1 MRPGPT
7 GARRDRGQA
16 LPVYLTVIGAL
27 LLLAFAYFA
36 VGQAAATRNGAQT
49 AADAAALAAAQ
60 DTRAQLRDAL
70 LAAFRSGR
78 LDDLGALLGGQLLVV
93 RDDPCQQADSFAAA
107 NKAHTTDCRPVR
119 TDGGLNGYTA
129 SVETNYT
136 VGTSV
141 VPGTES
147 RTAHADAT
155 AAIEPLCQWQGASP
169 TTSASPPASPAPTP
183 TPPPGPPV
191 GPTPSPSGTPS
202 PGTLLCD
209 GRNWVVD
216 PSNLTLFPSA
226 AELFSVHLTR

>member
-1 MRPGPT
+1 MRPGPAD
-7 GARRDRGQA
+7 ARRDRGQA

-70 LAAFRSGR
+70 LDAFRTGR
-78 LDDLGALLGGQLLVV
+78 LDDLGALLGGQLTNP
-93 RDDPCQQADSFAAA
+93 RDDPCQRAGSFAAA
-107 NKAHTTDCRPVR
+107 NKAHTTDCHPVT
-119 TDGGLNGYTA
+119 TDDGLNGYAAT
-129 SVETNYT
+129 VETDYT

-141 VPGTES
+141 VPGTER
-147 RTAHADAT
+147 RTAHASAT
-155 AAIEPLCQWQGASP
+155 AAIEPLCRWQGASP
-169 TTSASPPASPAPTP
+169 TPTPPASPTPTP
-183 TPPPGPPV
+183 TPPPTPAPPA

-216 PSNLTLFPSA
+216 PSNLTLLPSA
-226 AELFSVHLTR
+226 AELFSVLLTR

>member
-7 GARRDRGQA
+7 GALRDRGQA

-70 LAAFRSGR
+70 LDAFRSGR
-78 LDDLGALLGGQLLVV
+78 LDGLGALLGGQLPDPT
-93 RDDPCQQADSFAAA
+93 DDPCQRADSFAAA
-107 NKAHTTDCRPVR
+107 NKAHTTDCHPVT
-119 TDGGLNGYTA
+119 TDDGLNGYAA
-129 SVETNYT
+129 SVETDYT

-147 RTAHADAT
+147 RTAHASAT
-155 AAIEPLCQWQGASP
+155 AAIEPRCQWLGARPSASP
-169 TTSASPPASPAPTP
+169 TVSASPTP
-183 TPPPGPPV
+183 S
-191 GPTPSPSGTPS
+191 PSPSGTPS

-226 AELFSVHLTR
+226 AELFSVRLTR

>member
-78 LDDLGALLGGQLLVV
+78 LDDLGALLGGQLPDL
-93 RDDPCQQADSFAAA
+93 RDDPCQQADTFAAD
-107 NKAHTTDCRPVR
+107 NKAHTTDCHPVR
-119 TDGGLNGYTA
+119 TDDGLSGYTA

-147 RTAHADAT
+147 RTAHASAT
-155 AAIEPLCQWQGASP
+155 AAIEPLCHWQGASP
-169 TTSASPPASPAPTP
+169 TPPASPPASPTPTPTP
-183 TPPPGPPV
+183 TPPA